1 MKILRMDMPS
11 AVLRIFVGLILTGFG
26 IFVLVSG
33 HMQSNR
39 CSAEVTG
46 TVIRIEE
53 AQRRSRTNY
62 RPVFEYEYNGQ
73 MYTFAGYY
81 ERNNYYNV
89 GQTKKIRIN
98 PDDPTEAYMSEQ
110 SRWYAYPILIG
121 GIAMLVFGVVT
132 VKKVMANRR
141 SDIY

>member
-1 MKILRMDMPS
+1 MTSDSEK
-11 AVLRIFVGLILTGFG
+11 AY
-26 IFVLVSG
+26 LV
-33 HMQSNR
+33 
-39 CSAEVTG
+39 T
-46 TVIRIEE
+46 
-53 AQRRSRTNY
+53 
-62 RPVFEYEYNGQ
+62 EYNGQ